1 MVGTTASAAVT
12 RILELTPILEVLT
25 LLIMPGN
32 FEVQSMLTAEIKR
45 RSLPGPTDRLGVT
58 VVGGG
63 G

>member
-1 MVGTTASAAVT
+1 VT